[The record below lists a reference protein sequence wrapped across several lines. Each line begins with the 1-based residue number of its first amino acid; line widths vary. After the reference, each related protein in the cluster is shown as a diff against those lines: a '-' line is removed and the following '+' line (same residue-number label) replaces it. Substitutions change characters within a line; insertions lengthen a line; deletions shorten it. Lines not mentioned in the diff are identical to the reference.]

1 MADDKE
7 VKVKLTLED
16 EYSDKVEQ
24 ATDKTEKLDGA
35 TKQLEG
41 STLEENVAFL
51 TTIETLDRFS
61 GSISKLRGGLQDTG
75 LVSDDTAK
83 QLQKVQGAVDMV
95 VGSAEILVML
105 QKVLNA
111 EMLKNITITRTQA
124 LAMGTLAASAGAVG
138 FAYAAIN
145 AGSKEEKALFSAL
158 TGITAGLAAAQ
169 FTLAMA
175 KFSEA
180 VAGWGPLAPVIA
192 GIIMASIAGGAT
204 YLASLKASAQTEEG
218 EMRTVEQTGMVLV
231 HQGEVI
237 GRVSEPAQAP
247 AGGTIQVVI
256 NGHLKP
262 IDSQE
267 LADHIAK
274 AIKWGV

>member
-24 ATDKTEKLDGA
+24 AAEKTEKLDQA
-35 TKQLEG
+35 TQDLKG

-51 TTIETLDRFS
+51 TTIETLDKFG
-61 GSISKLRGGLQDTG
+61 GSVSKIRGGLEDTG
-75 LVSDDTAK
+75 LVSEDTAK
-83 QLQKVQGAVDMV
+83 QLMKVQGAVDLL
-95 VGSAEILVML
+95 VGSAEIFMMVQRVM
-105 QKVLNA
+105 NA

-145 AGSKEEKALFSAL
+145 AGSREQAALYSTL
-158 TGITAGLAAAQ
+158 TGITAGLAAAE
-169 FTLAMA
+169 FTLAVA

-180 VAGWGPLAPVIA
+180 VAGWGPAAPIIA
-192 GIIMASIAGGAT
+192 GIIMAAIAGGAT

-218 EMRTVEQTGMVLV
+218 EVRTVEQTGLVLV
-231 HQGEVI
+231 HAGEQI
-237 GRVSEPAQAP
+237 GRVSEPQQA
-247 AGGTIQVVI
+247 ATGSIQVVV
-256 NGHLKP
+256 NGHIKP
-262 IDSQE
+262 VDE
-267 LADHIAK
+267 RTLADHIAK